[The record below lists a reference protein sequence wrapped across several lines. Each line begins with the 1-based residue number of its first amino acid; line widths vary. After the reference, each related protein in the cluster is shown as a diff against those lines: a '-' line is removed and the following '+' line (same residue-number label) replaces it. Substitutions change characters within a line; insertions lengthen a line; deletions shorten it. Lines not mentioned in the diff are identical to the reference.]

1 MSTLK
6 IQLGG
11 EPLCLRDTLDCG
23 QSFRWRENDD
33 GSFSGIVGNRAYIVS
48 RAESE
53 LVIMATDGKPVD
65 AAYWKNYFALDISY
79 GELQKKYSTDHVLG
93 ECVAFAPGI
102 RVLRQDF
109 FETLISFL
117 ISQNNNIPRIK
128 AIIER
133 LCDSFGDAVE
143 SRDRDRDREDGSL
156 GACGIGSAERHAF
169 PTAER
174 IASLTVE
181 DLAPLR
187 AGYRADFILRTARAF
202 ADNPVLAGEI
212 VSAETPEARE
222 MLLKLHG
229 VGPKVADCVLLFG
242 LGRFEAFPVDVWIKR
257 AMSALFPHGLPQ
269 FAISTAGIAQQYI
282 FNYARAQGVGI
293 SG

>member
-6 IQLGG
+6 IQLDG

-23 QSFRWRENDD
+23 QAFRWRENED
-33 GSFSGIVGNRAYIVS
+33 GAFSGIVDGRNYIVS
-48 RAESE
+48 LVNGE
-53 LVIMATDGKPVD
+53 LVITSADDKPVD
-65 AAYWKNYFALDISY
+65 ESYWRNYFALDISY
-79 GELQKKYSTDHVLG
+79 SDLQKKYSQNPVLA

-133 LCDSFGDAVE
+133 LCDNFGNAVICQRTQE
-143 SRDRDRDREDGSL
+143 PETKGQDNIPGDI
-156 GACGIGSAERHAF
+156 ARHAF
-169 PTAER
+169 PTAQKL
-174 IASLTVE
+174 AALTVE

-187 AGYRADFILRTARAF
+187 AGYRAEFILRTSRAF
-202 ADNPVLAGEI
+202 ADNPELANEI
-212 VSAETPEARE
+212 ASSETPRARE

-242 LGRFEAFPVDVWIKR
+242 LGRFESFPVDVWIRR
-257 AMSALFPHGLPQ
+257 AMAELFPEGLPK
-269 FAISTAGIAQQYI
+269 AAVSTAGIAQQYI
-282 FNYARAQGVGI
+282 FNYARS
-293 SG
+293 SGKLK

>member
-1 MSTLK
+1 MNTLK
-6 IQLGG
+6 ISLGA
-11 EPLCLRDTLDCG
+11 EPLSLHDTLDCG
-23 QSFRWRENDD
+23 QAFRWRENAD
-33 GSFSGIVGNRAYIVS
+33 GSFSGIVGGRGYRVS
-48 RAESE
+48 LADGE
-53 LVIMATDGKPVD
+53 LSITSDD
-65 AAYWKNYFALDISY
+65 ARPADEPFWRRYFALDISY
-79 GELQKKYSTDHVLG
+79 AGLQKKYSGDPVLA

-133 LCDSFGDAVE
+133 LCDFFGDVADKDAPGG
-143 SRDRDRDREDGSL
+143 RR
-156 GACGIGSAERHAF
+156 AFPSAEK
-169 PTAER
+169 
-174 IASLTVE
+174 IASLNVD

-187 AGYRADFILRTARAF
+187 AGYRAEFILRTARAF
-202 ADNPVLAGEI
+202 ADNADLANKI
-212 VSAETPEARE
+212 ASAETPKARE

-257 AMSALFPHGLPQ
+257 AMAALFPAGLPE
-269 FAISTAGIAQQYI
+269 AAAATAGIAQQYI
-282 FNYARAQGVGI
+282 FNYARS
-293 SG
+293 SGKLK